1 VEFIYRVLATAVAV
15 WVATFIPGI
24 NLLSDST
31 PARIGTLIGIAL
43 LFGVVNLILKPVI
56 KVVGCLFYILT
67 FGLFGLVVNG
77 LLLWLTAWIA
87 GRLRLPFEVT
97 GFWPGFWGAIVIAIT
112 SFVLT
117 LPLHIRHI
125 TRHARPNHH

>member
-1 VEFIYRVLATAVAV
+1 MEFIYRVLATAVAV

-43 LFGVVNLILKPVI
+43 LFGVVNLVLKPVI

-97 GFWPGFWGAIVIAIT
+97 GFWPGFWGAIVIAIA

-125 TRHARPNHH
+125 ARHARPNHR

>member
-43 LFGVVNLILKPVI
+43 LFGVVNLVLKPVI

-125 TRHARPNHH
+125 TRHARPNGR